1 MNEREYN
8 EAEGIRRSDL
18 WKMEDS
24 PEKFKYFL
32 EHPVEQTP
40 AMAFGSACHKFIL
53 EPGSFLDEYAIAPE
67 GINRRTK
74 EGKEQWETFCNANE
88 GKTIVNAEDMQIAA
102 EMRTAL
108 DHCPLANKLIYGKG
122 ETEMPF
128 FWTDKDTGEKCKIK
142 VDRLVKYNRRWYV
155 VDYKTT
161 QCAETFRFNSDIMKM
176 GYFMQAAMYTEGVMK
191 AKKLRKRPGFLFVA
205 QEKKGPYSVNVI
217 EVSEEVM
224 GAGIAKFHQLLDK
237 YHQCKVLDQW
247 PGYLTGN
254 VPNDSFLPTWMQQEM
269 EDEFE

>member
-40 AMAFGSACHKFIL
+40 AMAFGSACHKMIL
-53 EPGSFLDEYAIAPE
+53 EPETFGEEFAIIPQ
-67 GINRRTK
+67 GVDRRTK
-74 EGKEQWETFCNANE
+74 AGKEMWDLFCEQNQ
-88 GKTIVNAEDMQIAA
+88 GKSMVSTEDSLIMA
-102 EMRTAL
+102 EMEAAL
-108 DHCPLANKLIYGKG
+108 ERCPLANKLIRGKG
-122 ETEMPF
+122 ESEVPF

-142 VDRLVKYNRRWYV
+142 VDRLVKYNRKWYV

-161 QCAETFRFNSDIMKM
+161 QCAETFRFNSDIFKM

-191 AKKLRKRPGFLFVA
+191 SKKLKKRPGFLFVA
-205 QEKKGPYSVNVI
+205 QEKKAPYSVNVI

-224 GAGIAKFHQLLDK
+224 NAGGAKFHQLMDK

-247 PGYLTGN
+247 PGYCGDI
-254 VPNDSFLPTWMQQEM
+254 PNDAYLPTWMEREM
-269 EDEFE
+269 EDDLL

>member
-8 EAEGIRRSDL
+8 AAEGIRRSDL

-40 AMAFGSACHKFIL
+40 AMAFGSACHKLML
-53 EPGSFLDEYAIAPE
+53 EPADFAGEYAVAP
-67 GINRRTK
+67 NVDKRTK
-74 EGKEQWETFCNANE
+74 EGKEAWAKFLEENE
-88 GKTIVNAEDMQIAA
+88 GKNVISCDDINTLQ
-102 EMRTAL
+102 EMHEAL
-108 DHCPLANKLIYGKG
+108 CNCPLAKKLILGKG
-122 ETEMPF
+122 ETEVPF

-142 VDRLVKYNRRWYV
+142 VDRLVKFNRKWYV

-161 QCAETFRFNSDIMKM
+161 LCAETFRFNSDIMKM
-176 GYFMQAAMYTEGVMK
+176 GYYMQAAMYTEGVIK
-191 AKKLRKRPGFLFVA
+191 AKKLKRRPGFLFVA
-205 QEKKGPYSVNVI
+205 QEKKAPYSVNVI

-224 GAGIAKFHQLLDK
+224 NAGIAKFHQLLDK

-247 PGYLTGN
+247 PGYLNGN

-269 EDEFE
+269 EDEI

>member
-8 EAEGIRRSDL
+8 EAEGVRRSDL

-40 AMAFGSACHKFIL
+40 AMAFGSACHKMIL
-53 EPGSFLDEYAIAPE
+53 EPDTFGLEYATAPQVD
-67 GINRRTK
+67 RRTK
-74 EGKEQWETFCNANE
+74 EGKAMWEAFCNDNA
-88 GKTIVNAEDMQIAA
+88 GKTILSPDDVSTME
-102 EMRTAL
+102 EMETAL
-108 DHCPLANKLIYGKG
+108 IRCQLAKKLLWGKG
-122 ETEMPF
+122 ESEVPY
-128 FWTDKDTGEKCKIK
+128 FWTDPETGEKCKVK
-142 VDRLVKYNRRWYV
+142 ADRIVTYNRRKYI

-161 QCAETFRFNSDIMKM
+161 MTADTFHFNSEIWKR
-176 GYFMQAAMYTEGVMK
+176 GYFFQAGMYAEGWK
-191 AKKLRKRPGFLFVA
+191 IANRKKKLPGFLFVA
-205 QEKKGPYSVNVI
+205 QEKKPPYSVNVI

-224 GAGIAKFHQLLDK
+224 GAGIAKFHQLMDK

-247 PGYLTGN
+247 PGYLNGN
-254 VPNDSFLPTWMQQEM
+254 VPNDAYLPTWMEREL